1 MNTVIQIIFILLVFI
16 MQKQNA
22 FAACLIQPR
31 QIEKVAQ
38 KLHWQ
43 DSRGKELNT
52 LTLQSSV
59 SGTITSRNTDLEV
72 LNNETFENS
81 PEAELVDSKQNETND
96 VTMTYEAFIRPER
109 DGIFQLLPLP
119 MFYLQME
126 KERDSVYICAEI
138 NADQSKT
145 KAVIFFLKYGRI
157 LPIIPKPLPLNPIKK
172 FFWKI
177 FHKTP
182 LVIVDLPFYLAD
194 KIQEKTFNLIGILT
208 KVGVDRIRID
218 GNYVEL
224 YTGGD
229 PTQFNNYLY
238 RKTIKM
244 KEDE

>member
-1 MNTVIQIIFILLVFI
+1 MINMYSLLIIIFIFSSI
-16 MQKQNA
+16 QHKA
-22 FAACLIQPR
+22 FSAQPQ
-31 QIEKVAQ
+31 QIERVAK
-38 KLHWQ
+38 KLLWQ
-43 DSRGKELNT
+43 DSRGQELNT
-52 LTLQSSV
+52 LTIQSQVGGMIRSLKNEN
-59 SGTITSRNTDLEV
+59 GV
-72 LNNETFENS
+72 LNSENLDSANESFSIESN
-81 PEAELVDSKQNETND
+81 QNISND
-96 VTMTYEAFIRPER
+96 ITMTYEAFIRPDR

-126 KERDSVYICAEI
+126 KERDSIYICAELSG
-138 NADQSKT
+138 NQSKT
-145 KAVIFFLKYGRI
+145 KAVIFFMKYGR
-157 LPIIPKPLPLNPIKK
+157 PIVPKPLPLNPIKK
-172 FFWKI
+172 LFWKL

-218 GNYVEL
+218 GNSVEL

-244 KEDE
+244 KE